1 MSGTKIRGITVE
13 IGGDTSGLSKAL
25 GSINSQIKTT
35 QSQLKDVER
44 LLKLDPSNT
53 ELLTQKHKL
62 LGEAV
67 NNTKD
72 KLKTLK
78 ETQAKIDSGQVTTTK
93 EAYEALKR
101 EIISCE
107 SSLKDLEKQA
117 GDSNVALTKA
127 SMAFSDFGDK
137 STSAGKKM
145 SAVSAGIVAVG
156 SSGVAAAMSLDKG
169 YDTIIKKTGATGD
182 ALKELNDVADKIY
195 GSMSVSMDDVGITVG
210 EVNTRFQ
217 VTGEKLQELSEDFL
231 KFAQINETDLNTAI
245 DDTDSIMMKFNI
257 NASETSNVLGLFTK
271 AGQDTGISMTTLM
284 SSLKT
289 NGASLQELGL
299 GLTESVNLLAQM
311 EASGVD
317 TSTGITSLKKAVTNL
332 TDAGKPLDQALNE
345 VITKIKDAKTDTE
358 ALSLASSTFG
368 SKGAAEMSKAIRDGR
383 FDVESLSDSLQ
394 NYGNVVSDT
403 FETTLDPWDEAT
415 IAANNL
421 KLAGADLGSTFLD
434 TLQPTIN
441 KTVESV
447 KKFSEWFKNLD
458 DSTKNIIVTI
468 ALVVAAIGPLLIF
481 VGKMSTGVSAVIN
494 VIRTM
499 IPIISSLNAV
509 MMANPIVLIVA
520 GITALI
526 VALVLLY
533 TKCEWFRDGVNA
545 IVGTIVDFL
554 KDIWNKIST
563 FFTETIPNVFNSIIN
578 WFKDNWQGLLLLLVN
593 PFAGAF
599 KLLYDNCEGFR
610 NMFDGFISKVVSA
623 FTGFAS
629 KIKEMAVKAGTCI
642 TDGIKIAIV
651 FIKNLP
657 ENLKTWGKDMIDGF
671 IDGIKS
677 KIDAVGEAAKS
688 VGNKIKSFLHFSRPD
703 EGPLR
708 EYETWMPDFI
718 SGMAKGIR
726 DNSYKITDE
735 IKALTSKMDMKANIA
750 GANTSQST
758 TVNNTTRV
766 YLGNKELTNTMTKS
780 VIRKITNDQRNSD
793 ATKGGPA
800 YV

>member
-1 MSGTKIRGITVE
+1 MAGTKIRGITVE

-25 GSINSQIKTT
+25 GSVNSQIKTT

-78 ETQAKIDSGQVTTTK
+78 ETQAKIDSGQVSTTK
-93 EAYEALKR
+93 EAYNALKR

-117 GDSNVALTKA
+117 GESNVALTKA
-127 SMAFSDFGDK
+127 SLAFSDMGNK
-137 STSAGKKM
+137 ATTVGKKM
-145 SAVSAGIVAVG
+145 STLSAGIAATG
-156 SSGVAAAMSLDKG
+156 SAGVAAAMSLDDG
-169 YDTIIKKTGATGD
+169 YDTIIKKTGAAGE
-182 ALKELNDVADKIY
+182 ALEGLNDVADNIY
-195 GSMSVSMDDVGITVG
+195 SSMSVSMDDVGIAVG

-217 VTGEKLQELSEDFL
+217 VTGKRLQELSEDFL
-231 KFAQINETDLNTAI
+231 KFAQINGTDLNTSI
-245 DDTDSIMMKFNI
+245 DDVDSIMMKFNV
-257 NASETSNVLGLFTK
+257 NASEATNVLGLLTK

-289 NGASLQELGL
+289 NGASLRELGL

-332 TDAGKPLDQALNE
+332 TDAGKPLDQALSE
-345 VITKIKDAKTDTE
+345 VINKIKDAKTDTE

-368 SKGAAEMSKAIRDGR
+368 SKGAAEMAKAIRDGKLNV
-383 FDVESLSDSLQ
+383 DDLSASLQ
-394 NYGNVVSDT
+394 DYGLVVSET

-415 IAANNL
+415 IAANNM
-421 KLAGADLGSTFLD
+421 KLAGAELGSTLLE
-434 TLQPTIN
+434 TVQPTIN

-447 KKFSEWFKNLD
+447 KKFSQWFKNLD
-458 DSTKNIIVTI
+458 DNTKQIIVTI
-468 ALVVAAIGPLLIF
+468 ALVVAAIGPLLVF

-494 VIRTM
+494 VIRTI

-509 MMANPIVLIVA
+509 MMANPIILIIA

-526 VALVLLY
+526 AALVLLY

-563 FFTETIPNVFNSIIN
+563 FFTETIPNVFNAVIG
-578 WFKDNWQGLLLLLVN
+578 WFKDNWQGLLLLLIN

-610 NMFDGFISKVVSA
+610 NMIDGFIEKVVGA
-623 FTGFAS
+623 FKGFVE
-629 KIKEMAVKAGTCI
+629 KIKEKAESAGTCI
-642 TDGIKIAIV
+642 TDGISSAID

-657 ENLKTWGKDMIDGF
+657 EKMIGWAKDMMDGF
-671 IDGIKS
+671 INGIKS
-677 KIDAVGEAAKS
+677 KINGVGDAVKS

-708 EYETWMPDFI
+708 DYETWMPDFI
-718 SGMAKGIR
+718 GRMAEQIEQQKSKISSAIQSVAGEMTIIPVAGTSG
-726 DNSYKITDE
+726 
-735 IKALTSKMDMKANIA
+735 
-750 GANTSQST
+750 NT
-758 TVNNTTRV
+758 NNTTNIFN
-766 YLGNKELTNTMTKS
+766 GNYKFNDKS
-780 VIRKITNDQRNSD
+780 DIDYFMNQAALKL
-793 ATKGGPA
+793 KGDR
-800 YV
+800 